1 MADAA
6 LAGVD
11 QGRTGR
17 SKARLQPLR
26 ALLPFALRYKGRLAG
41 AVAALVAASAAT
53 LVVPIAVKGVIDH
66 GFSAADGDTINRTFL
81 GLAGVVLWLSLASAS
96 RYYLVMTLGERVVTD
111 LRAAVFDHLM
121 RLSPTFFDTAQSGE
135 MVSRLTAD
143 TTLIRSAAGSSAS
156 LALRNVLLFAGATV
170 MMVVTS
176 PRLSLFVLGAIP
188 FIVLPLVAFGR
199 SVRQRSRDAQDT
211 LADASAYA
219 QETIGAV
226 RTVQAFTQEERAS
239 GRYRDAV
246 ERAFR
251 AARGQQRARG
261 VLTFGAM
268 FMIFSSVVAVLW
280 VGAQD
285 VLAGEMTAGTLSQFV
300 LYAVFAAGALG
311 ELSQVWGE
319 IAQAAGATERLTE
332 LMTIEP
338 AVKAPARSRS
348 MPVPTVG
355 SIAFDDV
362 SFAYP
367 TRPDLPSLT
376 NVTFRVEPGETV
388 AIVGPSGAGKTTV
401 FQLILRFYDP
411 DAGRVLVDGIDLR
424 AADPVEARQRLALV
438 SQDPVIFAASAYENI
453 HFGNPAA
460 SRAAV
465 EEAALA
471 ANADGFI
478 RVLPEGYD
486 TQLGERGVT
495 LSGGQRQRMAIARAV
510 LKDAPILLLDEA
522 TSALDAES
530 ERLVQEA
537 LDRMAE
543 GRTTLV
549 IAHRLATVVGADRIL
564 VMDQGRIVE
573 EGTHETLVARGGLY
587 SRLAKLQFEG

>member
-1 MADAA
+1 M
-6 LAGVD
+6 
-11 QGRTGR
+11 GR
-17 SKARLQPLR
+17 SSEEARPKVRIGPLR

-41 AVAALVAASAAT
+41 AMVALLAASAAT
-53 LVVPIAVKGVIDH
+53 LVVPVAVKAVIDH
-66 GFSAADGDTINRTFL
+66 GFSTADASTIDRTFL
-81 GLAGVVLWLSLASAS
+81 GLAGVVLWLSASSAL
-96 RYYLVMTLGERVVTD
+96 RYYLVMTLGERIVTD

-121 RLSPTFFDTAQSGE
+121 RLSPSFFDTAQSGE

-156 LALRNVLLFAGATV
+156 VALRNLLLFTGASA

-188 FIVLPLVAFGR
+188 LIVLPLVAFGR
-199 SVRQRSRDAQDT
+199 SVRKRSRDAQDT
-211 LADASAYA
+211 LAEASAYA

-226 RTVQAFTQEERAS
+226 RTVQAFTQESHAA
-239 GRYRDAV
+239 GRYRGAV

-251 AARGQQRARG
+251 AARSQQRSRG
-261 VLTFGAM
+261 VLTFAAM
-268 FMIFSSVVAVLW
+268 FMIFASVVAVLW

-285 VLAGEMTAGTLSQFV
+285 VLSGEMTAGTLSQFV

-319 IAQAAGATERLTE
+319 ISQAAGATERLTE
-332 LMTIEP
+332 LMAIVP
-338 AVKAPARSRS
+338 QVRPPARPQPLPLPPRG
-348 MPVPTVG
+348 T
-355 SIAFDDV
+355 IAFEHV

-367 TRPDLPSLT
+367 TRPDLPSL
-376 NVTFRVEPGETV
+376 VDVSFKVAPGETI
-388 AIVGPSGAGKTTV
+388 AIVGPSGAGKTTL
-401 FQLILRFYDP
+401 FQLILRYYDP
-411 DAGRVLVDGIDLR
+411 DTGRVLLDDVDLR
-424 AADPVEARQRLALV
+424 HADPQEARRRLALV
-438 SQDPVIFAASAYENI
+438 AQDPVIFANSAYENI
-453 HFGNPAA
+453 LFGQPNA
-460 SRAAV
+460 SRPAV

-486 TQLGERGVT
+486 TTLGERGVT
-495 LSGGQRQRMAIARAV
+495 LSGGQRQRIAIARAI

-537 LDRMAE
+537 LDRVATN
-543 GRTTLV
+543 RTTLV

-564 VMDQGRIVE
+564 VMDAGRIVE
-573 EGTHETLVARGGLY
+573 VGTHEELVAQGGLY
-587 SRLAKLQFEG
+587 SRLAKLQFQEPA